1 MIVCGSTI
9 WSLWLAR
16 ESMFNGKRWDSV
28 EIFNLIHT
36 RSLFWTKACDG
47 MGSVAEYGWWSEP
60 GNLNI
65 AHAPLHTSV
74 NITWQP
80 PQLEGYVKGL
90 FCSTLGVQ
98 DSNYAEIMAIK
109 HALCMYASSPNAGN
123 DQLVVESDSIVP
135 LTWVEKVNHRPWNI
149 WHIFNEIDTIRAT
162 LGRVISQHIMRDG
175 NSYAD
180 MLANHGF
187 DCESMFTAWW

>member
-1 MIVCGSTI
+1 MVANDLGTPSSIGTHICIWDVCHYTGLTKKRWMIVCGSTI

-80 PQLEGYVKGL
+80 PQLGEFNSMLTAGL
-90 FCSTLGVQ
+90 EENLSLQAVGVFFETQ
-98 DSNYAEIMAIK
+98 
-109 HALCMYASSPNAGN
+109 
-123 DQLVVESDSIVP
+123 
-135 LTWVEKVNHRPWNI
+135 
-149 WHIFNEIDTIRAT
+149 
-162 LGRVISQHIMRDG
+162 RD
-175 NSYAD
+175 
-180 MLANHGF
+180 M
-187 DCESMFTAWW
+187 